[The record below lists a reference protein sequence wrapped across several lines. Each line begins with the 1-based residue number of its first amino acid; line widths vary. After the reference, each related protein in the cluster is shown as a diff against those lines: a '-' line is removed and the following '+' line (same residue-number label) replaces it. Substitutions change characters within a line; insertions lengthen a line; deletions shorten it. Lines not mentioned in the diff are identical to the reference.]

1 MKGSCER
8 GQQVDQNYIT
18 GYFEKKNK
26 KNQEKCSILGPKIM
40 CHNCGFTLRM
50 LLKLLHNEAN

>member
-18 GYFEKKNK
+18 GYFLKKI
-26 KNQEKCSILGPKIM
+26 QEKHSIFGPKII
-40 CHNCGFTLRM
+40 CHNSGFTLRM
-50 LLKLLHNEAN
+50 LLK

>member
-18 GYFEKKNK
+18 GYFLKKI
-26 KNQEKCSILGPKIM
+26 QEKHSIFGPKII
-40 CHNCGFTLRM
+40 CHNSGFTLRM
-50 LLKLLHNEAN
+50 LLKWFQNEAD

>member
-18 GYFEKKNK
+18 GYFEKKKKKINK
-26 KNQEKCSILGPKIM
+26 IAAYWVQK
-40 CHNCGFTLRM
+40 
-50 LLKLLHNEAN
+50 